1 MASKAANL
9 EKQSRIVIL
18 NGVGSAGK
26 GSIAKALQ
34 EIASR
39 PFLHVEMDAFLAM
52 LPEAYFAHPDGL
64 IFETVMRDGQPR
76 VDITTGPVAA
86 RLLRGMRR
94 AVAALAAEGN
104 DLIVDDVMLEDELE
118 DYRRLLS
125 EFDVAVVGVYASLD
139 VLEAREK
146 ERGDRMPGLAR
157 GQFDLAHKGK
167 VYDFTVDT
175 SNATAMD
182 CAKAIKAAL
191 RL

>member
-1 MASKAANL
+1 L
-9 EKQSRIVIL
+9 EKRSRIVIL

-26 GSIAKALQ
+26 GSIARALQ

-52 LPEAYFAHPDGL
+52 LPAAYFSHPDGL
-64 IFETVMRDGQPR
+64 LFETVTQDGKPS
-76 VDITTGPVAA
+76 VDIRTGPVAD

-104 DLIVDDVMLEDELE
+104 DMIVDDVMLDDELA
-118 DYRRLLS
+118 DYRHLLS
-125 EFDVAVVGVYASLD
+125 RHDLSVVGVYASLEI
-139 VLEAREK
+139 LEERERA
-146 ERGDRMPGLAR
+146 RGDRMIGLAR

-167 VYDFTVDT
+167 DYDFTVDT
-175 SNATAMD
+175 SAASAMD
-182 CAKAIKAAL
+182 CAAAIKDAL